1 MTMTPANKREKNSP
15 FKFLDLRKNS
25 DRVIPFIRYNILRD
39 FRSFFSGLGIHL
51 CNNDR
56 QLASF
61 KNIHKND
68 RCFILGNGPSLSIA
82 DLDRLQNEITF
93 ACNKI
98 YLAFTETA
106 WRPTYYAV
114 EDDLVILQNHANIN
128 ELSGFTKFF
137 PERTKKLAPPFKNSL
152 YFNLGLQKK
161 YSDTPSFS
169 NNALSKIYHGAT
181 IVYTMIQLAC
191 FMGFKEIFLLGVD
204 FNFSFNNNTV
214 KGTIIK
220 SQGENNHFHPN
231 YRTSGEKWH
240 KPRLQDQ
247 ERAFL
252 VARKSTKKLNCEI
265 FDATR
270 NGKLTVFPK
279 VTLDTILK

>member
-1 MTMTPANKREKNSP
+1 MLKTPKNKREKNSLLNP
-15 FKFLDLRKNS
+15 LYLYKNKG
-25 DRVIPFIRYNILRD
+25 RIVPFIHYNILRD
-39 FRSFFSGLGIHL
+39 LRSFFSLLGIHL
-51 CNNDR
+51 CDNDR

-68 RCFILGNGPSLSIA
+68 RCFILGNGPSLNIA
-82 DLDRLQNEITF
+82 DLDRLQDEITF

-114 EDDLVILQNHANIN
+114 EDDLVILQNHATIN

-152 YFNLGLQKK
+152 YFNLGLQKR
-161 YSDTPSFS
+161 YSDTPNFS
-169 NNALSKIYHGAT
+169 NNALSKLYHGAT

-191 FMGFKEIFLLGVD
+191 FMGFKEIYLLGVD
-204 FNFSFNNNTV
+204 FNFSFNNNEI
-214 KGTIIK
+214 KGTVIR
-220 SQGENNHFHPN
+220 SEGESNHFHPD
-231 YRTSGEKWH
+231 YRKSGEKWH

-252 VARKSTKKLNCEI
+252 VARESTKKLNCEI
-265 FDATR
+265 LDATR
-270 NGKLTVFPK
+270 NGKLTVFQK
-279 VTLDTILK
+279 INLDTILK